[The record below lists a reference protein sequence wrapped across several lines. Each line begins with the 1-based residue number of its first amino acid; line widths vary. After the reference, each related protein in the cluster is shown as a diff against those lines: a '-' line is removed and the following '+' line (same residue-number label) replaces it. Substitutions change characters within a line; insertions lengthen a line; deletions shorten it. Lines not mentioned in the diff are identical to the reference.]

1 MTSEKVIDK
10 LRKSGCRITKQRR
23 LIVDVI
29 MDNDFSSCKD
39 ICYQVISRDKTI
51 GMATVYRMIRQLEE
65 LGVINRIERIEV
77 NHEEEKVPV

>member
-10 LRKSGCRITKQRR
+10 LKDSGCRITKQRR

-29 MDNDFSSCKD
+29 MGNEFSSCKD
-39 ICYQVISRDKTI
+39 IYYQVISRDKTI

-65 LGVINRIERIEV
+65 LDVIRRVEKIEV
-77 NHEEEKVPV
+77 NQE

>member
-10 LRKSGCRITKQRR
+10 LKNSGCRITKQRR

-29 MDNDFSSCKD
+29 MASDFSSCKD
-39 ICYQVISRDKTI
+39 IYYQVISRDKTI

-65 LGVINRIERIEV
+65 MGVINRIERIEV
-77 NHEEEKVPV
+77 NHSE

>member
-10 LRKSGCRITKQRR
+10 LKDSGCRITKQRR

-29 MDNDFSSCKD
+29 MGNEFSSCKD
-39 ICYQVISRDKTI
+39 IYYQVISRDKTI

-65 LGVINRIERIEV
+65 LDVIRRVERIEV
-77 NHEEEKVPV
+77 NQE

>member
-10 LRKSGCRITKQRR
+10 LKDSGCRITKQRR

-29 MDNDFSSCKD
+29 MGNEFSSCKD
-39 ICYQVISRDKTI
+39 IYYQVISRDRTI

-65 LGVINRIERIEV
+65 LDVIRRVERIEV
-77 NHEEEKVPV
+77 NQE

>member
-10 LRKSGCRITKQRR
+10 LKDSGYRITKQRR

-29 MDNDFSSCKD
+29 MGNEFSSCKD
-39 ICYQVISRDKTI
+39 IYYQVISRDKTI

-65 LGVINRIERIEV
+65 LDVIRRVERIEV
-77 NHEEEKVPV
+77 NQE